1 MSRSP
6 YYLPEQY
13 ISYMLPPVIES
24 LTCVALGHRILQ
36 SVDNLDSKGSMVLAK
51 RLQSHR
57 GKAISLLSAEL
68 RKPDTQTSDETM
80 VCILIFLLSEVL
92 LNLLIHFLSLTVLDS
107 TVYFSN
113 MAAAQRWSA
122 SANRVERRP
131 ERNDHNQTTVPSPIS
146 LLPSVGL

>member
-1 MSRSP
+1 MVCPDLDALGGEMSRSP

-36 SVDNLDSKGSMVLAK
+36 SVDNLDSKDSMILAK

-68 RKPDTQTSDETM
+68 RNPDTQTSDETL
-80 VCILIFLLSEVL
+80 VCILIFLLSEVTL
-92 LNLLIHFLSLTVLDS
+92 IVLYILLRLNLSDS

-113 MAAAQRWSA
+113 MAATQ
-122 SANRVERRP
+122 
-131 ERNDHNQTTVPSPIS
+131 
-146 LLPSVGL
+146 